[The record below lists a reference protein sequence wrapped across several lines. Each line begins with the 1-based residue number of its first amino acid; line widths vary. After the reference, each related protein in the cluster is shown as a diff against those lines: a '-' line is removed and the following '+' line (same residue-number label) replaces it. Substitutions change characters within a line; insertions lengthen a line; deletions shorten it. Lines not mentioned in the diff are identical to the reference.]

1 MSRKHYEETA
11 AALKWAL
18 DGAPSTPVRQAVRR
32 ETVESIAK
40 DLANMFRADNSN
52 FDRAKFM
59 DAAGVG
65 DPNGN

>member
-18 DGAPSTPVRQAVRR
+18 DGLGGKVRQETRR
-32 ETVESIAK
+32 ETVVSIAK

-65 DPNGN
+65 DENDN